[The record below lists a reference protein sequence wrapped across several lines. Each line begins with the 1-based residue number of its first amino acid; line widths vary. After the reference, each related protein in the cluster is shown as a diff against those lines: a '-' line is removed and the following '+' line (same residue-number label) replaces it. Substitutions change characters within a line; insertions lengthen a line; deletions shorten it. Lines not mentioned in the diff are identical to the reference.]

1 MMTTVGQ
8 ILEQKGNKAMAVA
21 PDNSILDALKIMAE
35 FDIGAVLVTEDDQLV
50 GIFTERDYARKVMLK
65 GLVSHDVKV
74 RELMTGN
81 PFTVT
86 PENTVK
92 EVMQTMTDKRFRHLP
107 VVSPSATWSSA
118 SLASTRRPSSTC
130 RTTSLATSRPEKTR
144 WKSAPR
150 CRPVQGQSA
159 DYGCSPWRP
168 CSKRRSR
175 WRPVPT
181 SHFPSCAPGS
191 APDREIS
198 LSRATDKRL
207 VVASK
212 GDLHEATDQYAHS
225 RRHGLG
231 EINSVL

>member
-1 MMTTVGQ
+1 MQTTLTRNTGMMTTVGQ

-35 FDIGAVLVTEDDQLV
+35 FDIGAVLVTEGDQLV

-107 VVSPSATWSSA
+107 VV
-118 SLASTRRPSSTC
+118 
-130 RTTSLATSRPEKTR
+130 EN
-144 WKSAPR
+144 
-150 CRPVQGQSA
+150 GQIA
-159 DYGCSPWRP
+159 GI
-168 CSKRRSR
+168 
-175 WRPVPT
+175 VT
-181 SHFPSCAPGS
+181 
-191 APDREIS
+191 I
-198 LSRATDKRL
+198 
-207 VVASK
+207 
-212 GDLHEATDQYAHS
+212 GDMVKCIVSEHEATIQHLSNYIAGDLAT
-225 RRHGLG
+225 
-231 EINSVL
+231 